1 MKFYRVL
8 FDDII
13 NYYSKEKVKL
23 NHIYE
28 KDNVNSY
35 FIYGYINKNDVC
47 EEILKF
53 TKWIYMII
61 LIFPKTEFM

>member
-53 TKWIYMII
+53 TK
-61 LIFPKTEFM
+61 

>member
-23 NHIYE
+23 NYIYTKE
-28 KDNVNSY
+28 NMDSY
-35 FIYGYINKNDVC
+35 FIYGYINKNQVWFW
-47 EEILKF
+47 L
-53 TKWIYMII
+53 
-61 LIFPKTEFM
+61 